1 VDSHIQMAAEIEATA
16 DAARAETKPCLI
28 IREGRGRLGGTMF
41 LDLLIQRAREE
52 GRRVKP
58 LDGDL
63 KSRTLTAIYP
73 AVGIDGEAIG
83 DGASAPASDDI
94 VTLKDWI
101 QGHLNDMTEDRVS
114 RVLDLS
120 GGDRVMQELVLDL
133 RLRSFCHDFGVGL
146 TNVVMLG
153 PDIEDFNHAMDRI
166 RSEDSRGDRVILV
179 LNEGV
184 IRQGQTTEGAFD
196 AIMGHPD
203 FKATLRAGARFVLL
217 KRLSCMPVLRER
229 RISFYDA
236 ALGRLDRTGA
246 KVPPT
251 VQHMTK
257 VWLAS
262 FEQSVKPMAEWLP

>member
-1 VDSHIQMAAEIEATA
+1 MDGYSEIAPAAGEV
-16 DAARAETKPCLI
+16 AELQGSENKPCLV

-41 LDLLIQRAREE
+41 LDLLIQRAREA
-52 GRRVKP
+52 GRRVIP

-63 KSRTLTAIYP
+63 KSRTLSSTYP
-73 AVGIDGEAIG
+73 AVGLDGARIV
-83 DGASAPASDDI
+83 DGASTPPSDDI
-94 VTLKDWI
+94 VALKDWI
-101 QGHLNDMTEDRVS
+101 QGHLNQMTEDHAS

-120 GGDRVMQELVLDL
+120 GGDRVIQELVLDL

-146 TNVVMLG
+146 TNVIMLG
-153 PDIEDFNHAMDRI
+153 PDIEDFHHAMERI
-166 RSEDSRGDRVILV
+166 NSEDSRGDRVILV

-184 IRQGQTTEGAFD
+184 IRMGQTVEGAFD
-196 AIMGHPD
+196 VIMAHPD
-203 FKATLRAGARFVLL
+203 FRTTLRGGARSILL
-217 KRLSCMPVLRER
+217 KRLSCMPVLRDR

-236 ALGRLDRTGA
+236 ALGRLDRSGA

-262 FEQSVKPMAEWLP
+262 FEEDAKPMAEWLP

>member
-1 VDSHIQMAAEIEATA
+1 MDGYSEIAPA
-16 DAARAETKPCLI
+16 PGDAAKPQGGENKPCLV

-41 LDLLIQRAREE
+41 LDLLIQRAREA
-52 GRRVKP
+52 GRRVIP

-63 KSRTLTAIYP
+63 KSRTLSSTYP
-73 AVGIDGEAIG
+73 AVSLDGAPIV
-83 DGASAPASDDI
+83 DGASTPPSDDI
-94 VTLKDWI
+94 VALKEWI
-101 QGHLNDMTEDRVS
+101 QGHLNQMTEDHAS

-120 GGDRVMQELVLDL
+120 GGDRVIQELVLDL

-153 PDIEDFNHAMDRI
+153 PDIEDFHHAMERI
-166 RSEDSRGDRVILV
+166 NSEDSRGDRVILV

-184 IRQGQTTEGAFD
+184 IRMGQTVEGAFD
-196 AIMGHPD
+196 VIMAHPD
-203 FKATLRAGARFVLL
+203 FRTTLRGGARSILL
-217 KRLSCMPVLRER
+217 KRLSCMPVLRDR

-236 ALGRLDRTGA
+236 ALGRLDRSGA

-262 FEQSVKPMAEWLP
+262 FEEDAKPMAEWLP

>member
-1 VDSHIQMAAEIEATA
+1 
-16 DAARAETKPCLI
+16 
-28 IREGRGRLGGTMF
+28 MF

-63 KSRTLTAIYP
+63 KSRTLTATYP
-73 AVGIDGEAIG
+73 AVRIDGEAIG

-153 PDIEDFNHAMDRI
+153 PDIEGLQPRD
-166 RSEDSRGDRVILV
+166 G
-179 LNEGV
+179 
-184 IRQGQTTEGAFD
+184 
-196 AIMGHPD
+196 PD
-203 FKATLRAGARFVLL
+203 
-217 KRLSCMPVLRER
+217 PV
-229 RISFYDA
+229 
-236 ALGRLDRTGA
+236 GG
-246 KVPPT
+246 
-251 VQHMTK
+251 
-257 VWLAS
+257 
-262 FEQSVKPMAEWLP
+262 LP